1 MKASPLCLLLLLAS
15 VSSSCIVVAAGVGAA
30 ATYGYISHT
39 KNISSREFDA
49 RPDLTWKAV
58 LHGMKAQDYQVE
70 GSPQLG
76 PIDGVAISGD
86 TVVTVERVPG
96 GTSRVKVQ
104 VGTFESDQHQRLAL
118 NFGGEFRAVR
128 EFITG
133 IHICKKHIILRCFQ

>member
-1 MKASPLCLLLLLAS
+1 MKASSLCFVILLATA
-15 VSSSCIVVAAGVGAA
+15 SSSCIVVAAGVGAA

-39 KNISSREFDA
+39 NNVSSREFDA

-76 PIDGVAISGD
+76 PVDGVAIAGD

-96 GTSRVKVQ
+96 GTSRVKVK
-104 VGTFESDQHQRLAL
+104 VGTFESEQHERLARL
-118 NFGGEFRAVR
+118 LIQEIARRLGE
-128 EFITG
+128 
-133 IHICKKHIILRCFQ
+133 